1 MAQRGEIERFRR
13 GDQLYGVRL
22 DREDRRDLVAG
33 HFEIGVDFVRDDRH
47 VVPAGE
53 GADVFQLHARPHA
66 ADGIVRVAEQQ
77 GLRARLKGRL
87 EIVIVDAPAA
97 LILNERT
104 AADMAPRRLRAGIER
119 AVDRRE
125 DDRRIARLRDRGDGD
140 AQAVHNARREQHV
153 ALFDLQIVAALHPAG
168 HGLVIRAGD
177 GGVAE
182 RAVGDAACHGVDHR
196 LRRGEIH
203 IGHPHGQHVLRA
215 EYFFALVPL
224 FAVCARAVHALVKR
238 KHGYIPL
245 CMRSF
250 HETII
255 DRPCE
260 KSNPAA
266 FIWRKQSALFCDDR
280 LG

>member
-1 MAQRGEIERFRR
+1 MPA
-13 GDQLYGVRL
+13 V
-22 DREDRRDLVAG
+22 LV
-33 HFEIGVDFVRDDRH
+33 
-47 VVPAGE
+47 
-53 GADVFQLHARPHA
+53 
-66 ADGIVRVAEQQ
+66 
-77 GLRARLKGRL
+77 
-87 EIVIVDAPAA
+87 
-97 LILNERT
+97 LNERT
-104 AADMAPRRLRAGIER
+104 AANLTLRGLCAGVER

-125 DDRRIARLRDRGDGD
+125 YDHSVARLRDGGDGD
-140 AQAVHNARREQHV
+140 AQAVHNARREENV
-153 ALFDLQIVAALHPAG
+153 ALFNVQIVAALHPAG
-168 HGLVIRAGD
+168 HGVVIRVCD
-177 GGVAE
+177 RRIAE
-182 RAVGDAACHGVDHR
+182 CAVSNAARHRVYDR

-215 EYFFALVPL
+215 ENRLALVPL
-224 FAVCARAVHALVKR
+224 FTVRAGARHALVKR

-280 LG
+280 FG